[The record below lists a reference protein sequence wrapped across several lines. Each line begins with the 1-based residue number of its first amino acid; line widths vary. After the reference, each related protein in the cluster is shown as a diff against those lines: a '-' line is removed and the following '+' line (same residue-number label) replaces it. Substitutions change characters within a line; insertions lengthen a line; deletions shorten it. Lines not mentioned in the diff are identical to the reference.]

1 MKIVGRVFRL
11 LWRLVMLASI
21 LGAIGAIVAKRQVV
35 PLEDEDADEVR
46 LAAIFGPM
54 NFRSTAQH
62 FRGGTVDCWYG
73 GGLLDLRGATLDPAG
88 ARLQVR
94 AVFGGAQ
101 IAVPET
107 WRVTSNVVGI
117 GGIGDGRAL
126 VGRPDDAP
134 HLTIEGFAVF
144 GGFGVMSE
152 LPEAA
157 VRGIEQAMARQGRHH
172 EPHPEPH
179 PDPTVVA

>member
-1 MKIVGRVFRL
+1 MKIVGRVLSGFWRL
-11 LWRLVMLASI
+11 LMLASI
-21 LGAIGAIVAKRQVV
+21 LGAIGAIVAKRQIV

-46 LAAIFGPM
+46 VAAIFGPVS
-54 NFRSTAQH
+54 FRSTAPR

-73 GGLLDLRGATLDPAG
+73 GGLLDLRDATLDPAG
-88 ARLQVR
+88 AHLQVR

-101 IAVPET
+101 IAVPDS

-117 GGIGDGRAL
+117 GGIGDGRAQAE
-126 VGRPDDAP
+126 RPDDAP

-152 LPEAA
+152 VPEGA
-157 VRGIEQAMARQGRHH
+157 VRGLEQAMARQGRRR
-172 EPHPEPH
+172 EPHPES
-179 PDPTVVA
+179 TGVA

>member
-11 LWRLVMLASI
+11 FWRLLMLASI
-21 LGAIGAIVAKRQVV
+21 LGAIGAIIAKQRLV

-46 LAAIFGPM
+46 LAAIFEPL
-54 NFRSTAQH
+54 NFRSTAGH

-73 GGLLDLRGATLDPAG
+73 GGLLDLREATLDPAG

-107 WRVTSNVVGI
+107 WRVTTNVVGI
-117 GGIGDGRAL
+117 GGIGDGRAPI
-126 VGRPDDAP
+126 GRPDDAP
-134 HLTIEGFAVF
+134 HLAIEGFAVF
-144 GGFGVMSE
+144 GGFGVMTE

-157 VRGIEQAMARQGRHH
+157 VRGLEGAMARRGH
-172 EPHPEPH
+172 HPEPA
-179 PDPTVVA
+179 VVV